1 MSRDP
6 RTLESAEI
14 VKEIHS
20 VRDEMDRLAARMVE
34 LSQALYSKVRR
45 APADGFTSRYVTFA
59 NAWTRFGSM
68 VDGGIRRTASV
79 SRLVE
84 TIRREQVEAEEH
96 AEQEAR
102 QAEKR
107 AAQQQAA
114 PQATPDLVELYGQE
128 MVSHAAR

>member
-6 RTLESAEI
+6 RNLESVEI
-14 VKEIHS
+14 VREIHS

-45 APADGFTSRYVTFA
+45 APADDYTGRYVTFA

-68 VDGGIRRTASV
+68 VDGGLRRTSSV

-84 TIRREQVEAEEH
+84 TIRREQAEAEEH
-96 AEQEAR
+96 AEREAR
-102 QAEKR
+102 LADKR
-107 AAQQQAA
+107 AAREAETSA
-114 PQATPDLVELYGQE
+114 SPDLVELYGQE